1 MKTLTLHYNGSYHK
15 FEGLYEKY
23 WFEIKGDTV
32 FYIYLLG
39 CEEGTDS
46 THAVFKKWDY
56 FLIESEEDF

>member
-23 WFEIKGDTV
+23 IFEIKGDSM
-32 FYIYLLG
+32 FYIYLRDPNSG
-39 CEEGTDS
+39 EES

-56 FLIESEEDF
+56 FLIEED